1 MGPGVS
7 WAFLGLFTGVG
18 KLALV
23 ASLALLLFG
32 RADAL
37 RHIAPRALRPWLA
50 ALRPGRSASTRL
62 GRRGWLVLKILGWA
76 ALAAWVATRLT
87 RIGRMSSSR

>member
-23 ASLALLLFG
+23 ASVALLLFG
-32 RADAL
+32 RADVL
-37 RHIAPRALRPWLA
+37 RHVAPRALRPWLS
-50 ALRPGRSASTRL
+50 ALRPGAPSPLRL
-62 GRRGWLVLKILGWA
+62 GRRNLLVLKVLGWA

-87 RIGRMSSSR
+87 RIGQTSSSR

>member
-1 MGPGVS
+1 MGPGMP

-23 ASLALLLFG
+23 ASVALLLFG
-32 RADAL
+32 RTDVL
-37 RHIAPRALRPWLA
+37 RHIAPRALRPWLST
-50 ALRPGRSASTRL
+50 LRPGVSAPFRL
-62 GRRGWLVLKILGWA
+62 GHRNVLALKILGWA

-87 RIGRMSSSR
+87 RIGRLPSSR